1 MGDLA
6 GFGCYQYRSRRISQ
20 VIRFLAEAMMQ
31 VNVRSI
37 EPADKERWL
46 ELWDG
51 YLTFYEATLSAE
63 QTELTW
69 GRLHEP
75 LFNLHGIAAE
85 FDGKV
90 IGFAHYLFRPSSW
103 GTTDY
108 CYLEDLYVDPVLRG
122 AGAGRSL
129 IDAVIVAARAKMSGQ
144 VYWTTK
150 ESNTRARV
158 LYDSYSPASEFVQY
172 GLPQTY

>member
-1 MGDLA
+1 M
-6 GFGCYQYRSRRISQ
+6 SKVSTT
-20 VIRFLAEAMMQ
+20 IRPLEL
-31 VNVRSI
+31 
-37 EPADKERWL
+37 ADKSRWL

-51 YLTFYEATLSAE
+51 YLTFYESTLTSE

-69 GRLHEP
+69 QRLHDDS
-75 LFNLHGIAAE
+75 FNLNGLAAVV
-85 FDGKV
+85 DGKV
-90 IGFAHYLFRPSSW
+90 IGFAHFLYRPSSW
-103 GTTDY
+103 AENDY
-108 CYLEDLYVDPVLRG
+108 CYLEDLFVDETVRG

-129 IDAVIVAARAKMSGQ
+129 IDAVIVTARAKMSGR

-172 GLPQTY
+172 RLPQTY

>member
-1 MGDLA
+1 L
-6 GFGCYQYRSRRISQ
+6 SKVSTT
-20 VIRFLAEAMMQ
+20 IRPLEL
-31 VNVRSI
+31 
-37 EPADKERWL
+37 ADKSRWL

-51 YLTFYEATLSAE
+51 YLTFYESTLTSE

-69 GRLHEP
+69 QRLHDDSFK
-75 LFNLHGIAAE
+75 LNGLAAVV
-85 FDGKV
+85 DGKV
-90 IGFAHYLFRPSSW
+90 IGFAHFLYRPSSW
-103 GTTDY
+103 AENDY
-108 CYLEDLYVDPVLRG
+108 CYLEDLFVDETVRG

-129 IDAVIVAARAKMSGQ
+129 IDAVIVTARAKMSGR

-172 GLPQTY
+172 RLPQTY

>member
-1 MGDLA
+1 L
-6 GFGCYQYRSRRISQ
+6 SKVSTT
-20 VIRFLAEAMMQ
+20 IRPLEL
-31 VNVRSI
+31 
-37 EPADKERWL
+37 ADKSRWL

-51 YLTFYEATLSAE
+51 YLTFYESTLTSE

-69 GRLHEP
+69 QRLHDDSFK
-75 LFNLHGIAAE
+75 LNGLAAVV
-85 FDGKV
+85 DGKV
-90 IGFAHYLFRPSSW
+90 IGFAHFLYRPSSW
-103 GTTDY
+103 AEHDY
-108 CYLEDLYVDPVLRG
+108 CYLEDLFVDETVRG

-129 IDAVIVAARAKMSGQ
+129 IDAVIVTARAKMSGR

-172 GLPQTY
+172 RLPQTY

>member
-1 MGDLA
+1 M
-6 GFGCYQYRSRRISQ
+6 SKVSTT
-20 VIRFLAEAMMQ
+20 IRPLEL
-31 VNVRSI
+31 
-37 EPADKERWL
+37 ADKSRWL

-51 YLTFYEATLSAE
+51 YLTFYESTLTSE

-69 GRLHEP
+69 QRLHDDSFK
-75 LFNLHGIAAE
+75 LNGLAAVV
-85 FDGKV
+85 DGKV
-90 IGFAHYLFRPSSW
+90 IGFAHFLYRPSSW
-103 GTTDY
+103 AENDY
-108 CYLEDLYVDPVLRG
+108 CYLEDLFVDETVRG

-129 IDAVIVAARAKMSGQ
+129 IDAVIVTARAKMSGR

-172 GLPQTY
+172 RLPQTY